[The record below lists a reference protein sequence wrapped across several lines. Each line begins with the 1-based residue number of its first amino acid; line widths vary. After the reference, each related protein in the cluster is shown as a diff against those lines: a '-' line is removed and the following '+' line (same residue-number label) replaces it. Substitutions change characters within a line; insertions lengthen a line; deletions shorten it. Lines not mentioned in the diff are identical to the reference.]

1 MSAPAATVSMG
12 AGRRT
17 AAPGGVPTVG
27 LIILLI
33 AVVVS
38 AVFPWAMQWPEEWTV
53 PLRSWITAA
62 LHWLA
67 RDLSFGLFTFRD
79 LTRGMAAILTWPLD
93 IAEAVLFEGFKRQGV
108 PPVPWVALSG
118 GAVLL
123 GHYLGG
129 RRLALLAGL
138 SMLYLAIFGLWADA
152 MRTLSLVVVTVPL
165 AAAAGLMLAILAFQS
180 ARMDRVLRVLF
191 DLMQAMPHLSYLAPV
206 AVFFGF
212 GPVAAMIASGLFA
225 LAPMARCVLLGLRTI
240 PSNIVEAGLM
250 CGCTPRQLLWR
261 TQFPAALPAVL
272 IGLNQVVMQ
281 VLAMAV
287 IASLIGATGLGHR
300 LLVSLQQLQLGRAV
314 EFGVAIVL
322 MAIVLDRFTQA
333 WAARATVH
341 QIDTSWLARH
351 RHMAAFLVLL
361 AVAYALTP
369 WFPALNQLPKSA
381 TITTAPFWDQG
392 IRWISLNLA
401 GPLSAF
407 RDGATVYGLLPTRN
421 AFLWLPWPLLL
432 ALVVVLALRLGGVRL
447 AVLTGSLI
455 VFILAIGLWE
465 PAMMTL
471 YLTTLAVFICLL
483 IGVPLGVLAARRPR
497 AGRAIL
503 TLCDTLQTFP
513 SFIYLIPV
521 IMLFRVGDLA
531 SLIAIVAYAMV
542 PIIRFTH
549 LGITRISV
557 NVIEAATAA
566 GATPR
571 QLLWKVQLPLSIPE
585 IMLGVNQTI
594 LMALAMTAITALIG
608 SRDLGQEILK
618 ALPEVDTGRGLLAGL
633 SIAFIGIVADRL
645 ISAWIRKRGAR
656 YGFAQL

>member
-1 MSAPAATVSMG
+1 MRTPAATVSLPSARLPSSALG
-12 AGRRT
+12 
-17 AAPGGVPTVG
+17 APG
-27 LIILLI
+27 LFA
-33 AVVVS
+33 AV
-38 AVFPWAMQWPEEWTV
+38 AATALALAALFPWAAEWPAEWTI
-53 PLRSWITAA
+53 PLADWVTAG

-67 RDLSFGLFTFRD
+67 RDFSFGLFTFRD
-79 LTRGMAAILTWPLD
+79 LTRGLASLLTWPLD
-93 IAEAVLFEGFKRQGV
+93 LAEGLLFAGFKRSGIPPIPWIAVAGGV
-108 PPVPWVALSG
+108 
-118 GAVLL
+118 VLL
-123 GHYLGG
+123 GHFLGG
-129 RRLALLAGL
+129 RRLALLCAVAT
-138 SMLYLAIFGLWADA
+138 LYLAIFGLWADS
-152 MRTLSLVVVTVPL
+152 MRTLSLVIVTVPL
-165 AAAAGLMLAILAFQS
+165 AALAGLVLGVLAFKS
-180 ARMDRVLRVLF
+180 ARADRILRVLF
-191 DLMQAMPHLSYLAPV
+191 DLMQAVPHLAYLAPV

-225 LAPMARCVLLGLRTI
+225 LAPMARAVILGLRTI
-240 PSNIVEAGLM
+240 PPNVVEAGLM

-261 TQFPAALPAVL
+261 TQLPAAMPAVL
-272 IGLNQVVMQ
+272 VGLNQVVMQ

-322 MAIVLDRFTQA
+322 IAIVLDRLTQA
-333 WAARATVH
+333 WARRTAVH
-341 QIDTSWLARH
+341 RPHAAWGVRH
-351 RHMAAFLVLL
+351 RHSVAFLALL
-361 AVAYALTP
+361 VAAYALTP
-369 WFPALNQLPKSA
+369 WLPLINQIPKSL
-381 TITTAPFWDQG
+381 TVTTAPFWDQG
-392 IRWISLNLA
+392 VRWISVTWA

-407 RDGATVYGLLPTRN
+407 RDGMTIYVLLPVRN
-421 AFLWLPWPLLL
+421 AFLWLPWPLLVGIVG
-432 ALVVVLALRLGGVRL
+432 AIAWRLGGWRL
-447 AVLTGSLI
+447 TLLSTAMIGA
-455 VFILAIGLWE
+455 ILLVGLWT

-471 YLTTLAVFICLL
+471 YLTTLAVIVCIL
-483 IGVPLGVLAARRPR
+483 IGVPLGVVAARRPR

-531 SLIAIVAYAMV
+531 SLIAIVGYAMV

-549 LGITRISV
+549 LGITRIPA
-557 NVIEAATAA
+557 NVGEAAIAA

-571 QLLWKVQLPLSIPE
+571 QLLWKVQLPLSLPE

-633 SIAFIGIVADRL
+633 AIAFIGIIADRL
-645 ISAWIRKRGAR
+645 VAAWIRKRGRR
-656 YGFAQL
+656 YGFTQI